1 MTAPLNLYPY
11 YEHGDAM
18 NEGLTA
24 KADEVL
30 WVEKYRPQLIED
42 TILPES
48 TKKIF
53 QRFIKDEN
61 VPNLLL
67 TGGPGVGKTTVAKAM
82 LKEMGCD
89 YIVKNGSLNVN
100 IDSIRY
106 DISTFASAVS
116 LTGGRKYVIFDE
128 ADYLNAATVQPAL
141 RNFIEEYSS
150 NCGFIFTCNFKNRII
165 SPLRSRL
172 SEIDFSIDSE
182 DKPALAGQFYKR
194 VLAILEQEGVNY
206 NKTVVAKV
214 IQKYFPDFRRV
225 LTELQ
230 SYAASGSIDEGI
242 FVNLKSESIDELFK
256 LLKEKNFTEMRKW
269 VARNSDQD
277 MNEMFRAIYDAAT
290 DRVELRSLPGFVVT
304 TADYMYKSNFVADPE
319 INMVAYLTEIM
330 IESEYK

>member
-1 MTAPLNLYPY
+1 MQ
-11 YEHGDAM
+11 
-18 NEGLTA
+18 EGLTV
-24 KADEVL
+24 KVDEVL
-30 WVEKYRPQLIED
+30 WVERYRPQLIED
-42 TILPES
+42 TILPS
-48 TKKIF
+48 NTKQIF
-53 QRFIKDEN
+53 QKFIKDEN

-82 LKEMGCD
+82 LEEMGCD

-106 DISTFASAVS
+106 DISTFASSVS

-128 ADYLNAATVQPAL
+128 ADYLNAANVQPAL

-172 SEIDFSIDSE
+172 SEIDFSIDNE
-182 DKPALAGQFYKR
+182 DKPALAGAFYKR
-194 VLAILEQEGVNY
+194 VLAILDQEGVPY
-206 NKTVVAKV
+206 DKKV
-214 IQKYFPDFRRV
+214 IQKVVQKYFPDFRRV

-242 FVNLKSESIDELFK
+242 FINLKQESIDEMFK
-256 LLKEKNFTEMRKW
+256 FLKEKNFTEMRKW

-277 MNEMFRAIYDAAT
+277 MNEMFRRIYDSSS
-290 DRVELRSLPGFVVT
+290 DYVEFRSMPGFVVT
-304 TADYMYKSNFVADPE
+304 CADYMYKSQFVSDQE
-319 INMVAYLTEIM
+319 INMVAFLTEIM